1 MFMSPSPWFRWPV
14 ASPIRRTG
22 SLTVPVPVDVE
33 PGRVTV
39 RVITAAG
46 VETNA
51 YPIDVLD

>member
-1 MFMSPSPWFRWPV
+1 MAGGFANPTDGV
-14 ASPIRRTG
+14 
-22 SLTVPVPVDVE
+22 LTVPVPVDVE

-46 VETNA
+46 VETNG